1 MYTNIKIANR
11 KKLQLKILVDS
22 EYTYTRINK
31 QLVKIEQIE
40 IEPMNRLFKIFN
52 TNRTKNRG
60 VMRFALLELEI
71 NGHTEKINTVVMN
84 LNNIDIFLGYSW
96 LIKHNPEIL
105 ANLIFYHIQKWFLT
119 EPNIVSG
126 TLIVLLLI
134 SGSR

>member
-40 IEPMNRLFKIFN
+40 IEPMNRLFKIVN
-52 TNRTKNRG
+52 TNRIKNRE

-71 NGHTEKINTVVMN
+71 NRHTEKINAVVMN
-84 LNNIDIFLGYSW
+84 LNNIDMFLGYS
-96 LIKHNPEIL
+96 
-105 ANLIFYHIQKWFLT
+105 
-119 EPNIVSG
+119 
-126 TLIVLLLI
+126 
-134 SGSR
+134 

>member
-1 MYTNIKIANR
+1 VYTNIKIANR

-52 TNRTKNRG
+52 TNRIKNRE

-71 NGHTEKINTVVMN
+71 NRHTEKINAVVMN
-84 LNNIDIFLGYSW
+84 LNNIDMFLGYS
-96 LIKHNPEIL
+96 
-105 ANLIFYHIQKWFLT
+105 
-119 EPNIVSG
+119 
-126 TLIVLLLI
+126 
-134 SGSR
+134 